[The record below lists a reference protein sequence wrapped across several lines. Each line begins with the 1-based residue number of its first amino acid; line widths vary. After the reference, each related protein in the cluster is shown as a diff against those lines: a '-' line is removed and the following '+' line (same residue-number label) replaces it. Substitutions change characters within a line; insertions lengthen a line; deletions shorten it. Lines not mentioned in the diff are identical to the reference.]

1 MVKPGRMQ
9 NGPCDT
15 ILNMESHAIY
25 LLFIATVGVLWW
37 VCCWGIFESLADWI
51 EKKFEIPRVKIYGL
65 GLLLIVV
72 IVMFHPQ
79 ILDKV

>member
-15 ILNMESHAIY
+15 ILNMESHAVYI
-25 LLFIATVGVLWW
+25 LFIATIGVLWW
-37 VCCWGIFESLADWI
+37 VCCWGLFESFIDWVEQKYGI
-51 EKKFEIPRVKIYGL
+51 KRPKIYGI
-65 GLLLIVV
+65 GLLLILL

-79 ILDKV
+79 ILERV